1 MDLSKYK
8 NKGLTGLQNTG
19 NSCYINCCLQLLS
32 NLYELNELLDKLNA
46 KKIHNN
52 EDGIMLNE
60 WNQLRKMMWKENCTV
75 APLRFCKVVQFVSK
89 KKNNELFSSFYQ
101 NDMSEFLFFIIDCFH
116 NALKREV
123 DMNITGKV
131 KNSLDKLAMNCYEM
145 MKNMYKK
152 EYSEMLDIFYGIS
165 VTLIKSNEN
174 DDEILSNSCEPF
186 SILTLPIPDTKSCTI
201 YDCIELFTKEE
212 ILAGDNAWFNDKTN
226 QRQDVKKGVK
236 FWNLPKILILGL
248 NRYNNSNRKLQSLV
262 VSPLNNLDLNKYVIG
277 YGGIENNSYELIGTA
292 NHSGNVNG
300 GHYTANIKNLNDKWY
315 NFNDQ
320 IINEIPEEKV
330 VNVSTYYLFYRKKN
344 KN

>member
-32 NLYELNELLDKLNA
+32 NLYELNELLDKLDA
-46 KKIHNN
+46 KKVHNN

-201 YDCIELFTKEE
+201 YDCIE
-212 ILAGDNAWFNDKTN
+212 
-226 QRQDVKKGVK
+226 
-236 FWNLPKILILGL
+236 
-248 NRYNNSNRKLQSLV
+248 
-262 VSPLNNLDLNKYVIG
+262 
-277 YGGIENNSYELIGTA
+277 
-292 NHSGNVNG
+292 
-300 GHYTANIKNLNDKWY
+300 
-315 NFNDQ
+315 
-320 IINEIPEEKV
+320 
-330 VNVSTYYLFYRKKN
+330 
-344 KN
+344 